1 MDKEI
6 KKNTKPVKK
15 VSSKKVEDL
24 KKETNK
30 VASQIKKD
38 AEKAKKTVKKSAT
51 TAKRKA
57 AIKVKKAE
65 IETEIK
71 AAKTKRNINKKVND
85 IKEEIADAKEQ
96 SLNKLNEIKD
106 DAKKDINEV
115 IEEKLDVQK
124 CKYCHKYFDKGLT
137 VCPHCRKNQQINTVS
152 LITSTLIVLFILLLV
167 FTYFFMNKQINKIT
181 PEEYKSTCVIV
192 SYEDLIRSPKNT
204 LNKAV
209 KLIGKVVSVEGH
221 DNGITGNTMTITLN
235 INLFDTGTEQLV
247 KVVFTDKNYSQ
258 GFLKDD
264 LIEVYGMYT
273 EINGNMPTIIAEYID
288 FGN

>member
-6 KKNTKPVKK
+6 KKNTKPSRK
-15 VSSKKVEDL
+15 SNTKKVEDL
-24 KKETNK
+24 KKETAK
-30 VASQIKKD
+30 AVSQIKKD
-38 AEKAKKTVKKSAT
+38 ADKTKKEVTKKANTV
-51 TAKRKA
+51 KRKA
-57 AIKVKKAE
+57 TVKVKKAE
-65 IETEIK
+65 VKTEIK
-71 AAKTKRNINKKVND
+71 VAKAKRNVNKKINT
-85 IKEEIADAKEQ
+85 IKKEVADAKEQ
-96 SLNKLNEIKD
+96 SLNKLNEVKE
-106 DAKKDINEV
+106 DAKKEISEV
-115 IEEKLDVQK
+115 IEEKLDVQR

-137 VCPHCRKNQQINTVS
+137 VCPHCRKNQQVNTVG
-152 LITSTLIVLFILLLV
+152 LITSTLIILFALLLL
-167 FTYFFMNKQINKIT
+167 FTYFFINKEGNKVT
-181 PEEYKSTCVIV
+181 PEEYKSTCVLV
-192 SYEDLIRSPKNT
+192 SYEDLIRSPKTT

-209 KLIGKVVSVEGH
+209 KLIGKVVKVEGH

>member
-6 KKNTKPVKK
+6 KKNTKPAKRTN
-15 VSSKKVEDL
+15 SKKADEL
-24 KKETNK
+24 KKETAK
-30 VASQIKKD
+30 TISQIKKD
-38 AEKAKKTVKKSAT
+38 AEKTKKTVVKKT
-51 TAKRKA
+51 DTAKRKA
-57 AIKVKKAE
+57 AVKVKKAE
-65 IETEIK
+65 IETKIK
-71 AAKTKRNINKKVND
+71 FAKTKRNVNKKINAVKEDIDD
-85 IKEEIADAKEQ
+85 IKDQ
-96 SLNKLNEIKD
+96 SLNKLNEIKEE
-106 DAKKDINEV
+106 AKKEINET
-115 IEEKLDVQK
+115 IEEKLDVQR

-137 VCPHCRKNQQINTVS
+137 VCPHCRKNQQINTVG
-152 LITSTLIVLFILLLV
+152 LITSTLIILFAVLLL
-167 FTYFFMNKQINKIT
+167 FTYFYINKEANKVT
-181 PEEYKSTCVIV
+181 PEEYKSTCVLV
-192 SYEDLIRSPKNT
+192 SYEDLIRSPKTT

-209 KLIGKVVSVEGH
+209 KLIGKVVKVEGH

-247 KVVFTDKNYSQ
+247 KVIFTDKNYSQ